1 MSINID
7 FRRVQQDRL
16 MQQGRAMSRR
26 KLKLTQYLAAGVA
39 SSDDFS
45 IYVTARR
52 SADGRFY
59 ADLLVSRK
67 VDGRRLFP
75 FDGAPEVG
83 PFNSIEEARLAA
95 EEYGARIVAADLACP
110 EA

>member
-1 MSINID
+1 
-7 FRRVQQDRL
+7 
-16 MQQGRAMSRR
+16 MSRR
-26 KLKLTQYLAAGVA
+26 KQKLIQYAPATGL

-45 IYVTARR
+45 IFVTARR

-83 PFNSIEEARLAA
+83 PFATIEEARLAA

>member
-1 MSINID
+1 
-7 FRRVQQDRL
+7 
-16 MQQGRAMSRR
+16 MQAGSDMSRR
-26 KLKLTQYLAAGVA
+26 KLKLMRYSPATAV
-39 SSDDFS
+39 SREDFS
-45 IYVTARR
+45 VYVTARR

-59 ADLLVSRK
+59 ADLQVSRK

-83 PFNSIEEARLAA
+83 PFNSIEEARHAA

>member
-1 MSINID
+1 
-7 FRRVQQDRL
+7 
-16 MQQGRAMSRR
+16 MSRR
-26 KLKLTQYLAAGVA
+26 KLKLIQYSPAAIL
-39 SSDDFS
+39 SRDDFS
-45 IYVTARR
+45 IFVTARR

-75 FDGAPEVG
+75 FDGAPAVG
-83 PFNSIEEARLAA
+83 PFDSIEEARLAA

-110 EA
+110 EM

>member
-1 MSINID
+1 
-7 FRRVQQDRL
+7 

-39 SSDDFS
+39 SRDDFS

>member
-1 MSINID
+1 
-7 FRRVQQDRL
+7 

-26 KLKLTQYLAAGVA
+26 KLKLTPYLAAGVA
-39 SSDDFS
+39 SRDDFS

>member
-1 MSINID
+1 
-7 FRRVQQDRL
+7 
-16 MQQGRAMSRR
+16 MSRR
-26 KLKLTQYLAAGVA
+26 KLKLKLKQYTPAAVV
-39 SSDDFS
+39 SRDDFS

-67 VDGRRLFP
+67 LDGRRLFP
-75 FDGAPEVG
+75 FDGAPQMG
-83 PFNSIEEARLAA
+83 PFSSIEEARLAA
-95 EEYGARIVAADLACP
+95 EEYGARIVAADMACP